1 MENIFLMIEEK
12 KETQE
17 GVIRGQTTDQ
27 NKGLEGAKNN
37 AKKDG
42 SFVTTETGFAS
53 KSKAFDEIDKDELK

>member
-1 MENIFLMIEEK
+1 MKDIFLLIEEN

-17 GVIRGQTTDQ
+17 GFIRGQTTDEK
-27 NKGLEGAKNN
+27 KGLEWAKNN

-53 KSKAFDEIDKDELK
+53 KSKAFDVVWKEDLK